1 MLCARGRGVGPAA
14 AHMSATDMRSDAAAG
29 VVRLTTLAGAEK
41 AVEDEKKARAMVG
54 DVQLVRLRSESPI
67 LTGVL
72 ATHAA
77 TPSRISE
84 GGVHCCAK

>member
-1 MLCARGRGVGPAA
+1 
-14 AHMSATDMRSDAAAG
+14 MSATDMRSDAAAG

-67 LTGVL
+67 LTGG
-72 ATHAA
+72 
-77 TPSRISE
+77 ISDARWFAMADE
-84 GGVHCCAK
+84 CR